1 MKKILLVLAM
11 MLLLSS
17 VALAEDNVSNRFG
30 FGAFI
35 PPPLPP
41 LEHRYIWKVY
51 VESSFPFGML
61 EKNFKTRTTLKV
73 IPTDEIE
80 LGQGFV
86 TVVMFGKQKSKL
98 LIPNDRVLYIIQT
111 DWFIGWDTYG
121 GTE

>member
-1 MKKILLVLAM
+1 MRKMLLVVLAM
-11 MLLLSS
+11 VLLSS
-17 VALAEDNVSNRFG
+17 VALAGDNESNRVFM
-30 FGAFI
+30 
-35 PPPLPP
+35 PPPFPP

-51 VESSFPFGML
+51 VENSFPFGMP
-61 EKNFKTRTTLKV
+61 ERNFKTRTTLKV

-111 DWFIGWDTYG
+111 DWFPGWDTYG